1 MDLPFI
7 STEWFYFV
15 ILCLLVLVVVLLIVW
30 MVRNYSSGTRR
41 LELQIEQEKLEILKR
56 DMAAKAHPFT
66 RLSDAQVSS
75 LRTLESEN
83 VSLETNNYA
92 KELELE
98 ERVRKLENLVKGAK
112 LDTMLRRIEGEE
124 RKVK

>member
-1 MDLPFI
+1 MELPII

-15 ILCLLVLVVVLLIVW
+15 ILCLLILIVVLLIVW
-30 MVRNYSSGTRR
+30 MARKFSSGTRK

-56 DMAAKAHPFT
+56 DMVAKSHPFT
-66 RLSDAQVSS
+66 RLSDNQIGS
-75 LRTLESEN
+75 LRGLEAEN
-83 VSLETNNYA
+83 VTLETNNYA

-98 ERVRKLENLVKGAK
+98 ERIRRLENLVKGAK
-112 LDTMLRRIEGEE
+112 LDRMIRQTENEE

>member
-15 ILCLLVLVVVLLIVW
+15 LLCILVLVIILLIVW
-30 MVRNYSSGTRR
+30 MARNFSSGTKK

-66 RLSDAQVSS
+66 RLSDDQIGS
-75 LRTLESEN
+75 LRTLENEN
-83 VSLETNNYA
+83 VALETNNYA

-98 ERVRKLENLVKGAK
+98 ERIRRLENLVKGAK
-112 LDTMLRRIEGEE
+112 LDRMIRQTENQEK
-124 RKVK
+124 KVR